1 MELEKYCIAEQYYKK
16 ICRFKES
23 IQQMDEA
30 LDLKS
35 GIRKQGFI
43 ISVPLGWGSHQVDIP
58 EEVLEEVFGIIKK
71 ELQRQITELVQQ
83 FKEL

>member
-16 ICRFKES
+16 LCRFKES
-23 IQQMDEA
+23 IQQIDEA
-30 LDLKS
+30 LDLKR

-43 ISVPLGWGSHQVDIP
+43 ISVPLCWGSQQVDIP

-71 ELQRQITELVQQ
+71 ELQRQITELEQQ